1 MTYRLIS
8 TDIFATVQ
16 IKMYSEERLINFRLI
31 SRIMA
36 TYSPYVLSRKDLASS
51 DLSLELMEISQFAEV
66 APSSLS
72 TRFIFDNLD
81 WLLDVDFP
89 FEGYTALRES
99 ILVGAAR
106 GRVSKLNAFVAFRPA
121 TKQLVASVS
130 GTSSFAQS
138 FQDMRTLKIRH
149 PHGHG
154 CAVHTGFWKMY
165 EGIRDE
171 LIAMVRAG
179 LNDHEVDELVITGHS
194 MGGALSHLLAI
205 DLLTPGGLEFPK
217 DLRIKIVVFG
227 APRCGNAALVEFWLV
242 LAKEYRKKHGVNS
255 IKELSV
261 KAYRDG
267 G

>member
-1 MTYRLIS
+1 MTYRSIS
-8 TDIFATVQ
+8 TDVFATIQ
-16 IKMYSEERLINFRLI
+16 IKMYSQERLINFRLI
-31 SRIMA
+31 ARIMA
-36 TYSPYVLSRKDLASS
+36 TYSPYVLSRKDLSSS
-51 DLSLELMEISQFAEV
+51 DISLELMEISQFAEV
-66 APSSLS
+66 APNSLR

-89 FEGYTALRES
+89 FEGYTALRGS
-99 ILVGAAR
+99 ILVGVAR
-106 GRVSKLNAFVAFRPA
+106 GRVAKLNSFVAYRPA
-121 TKQLVASVS
+121 TKQLIVSVS

-165 EGIRDE
+165 EGIREE
-171 LIAMVRAG
+171 LIAIVKAG

-205 DLLTPGGLEFPK
+205 DLLTPGGLEFPQ

-227 APRCGNAALVEFWLV
+227 APRCGNAALVQLWLG
-242 LAKEYRKKHGVNS
+242 LAKEYREKHGEGS

-267 G
+267 T

>member
-1 MTYRLIS
+1 M
-8 TDIFATVQ
+8 
-16 IKMYSEERLINFRLI
+16 NFRLI

-36 TYSPYVLSRKDLASS
+36 TYSPYVLSRKDLASA
-51 DLSLELMEISQFAEV
+51 DLSLELTEIGQFAEV
-66 APSSLS
+66 ASSSLH

-99 ILVGAAR
+99 ILIGAAR
-106 GRVSKLNAFVAFRPA
+106 GRLAKLDTFVAYRPT
-121 TKQLVASVS
+121 TKQLVASIS
-130 GTSSFAQS
+130 GTSSLAQS
-138 FQDMRTLKIRH
+138 FQDIRTLKIRH

-165 EGIRDE
+165 EGVRE
-171 LIAMVRAG
+171 KLIALVKKG
-179 LNDHEVDELVITGHS
+179 LNEHEVDELVITGHS

-205 DLLTPGGLEFPK
+205 DLLTPGGLDLPK
-217 DLRIKIVVFG
+217 GLPIKIVVFG
-227 APRCGNAALVEFWLV
+227 APRCGNAALVELWLS
-242 LAKEYRKKHGVNS
+242 LTKDYREKYGVDS

-267 G
+267 TRFAFLRVGYS